1 MRNAFADVLREEA
14 KKDPS
19 IMLLTGDLGYSVFE
33 RFQEELPNQYLNCG
47 IMEQSMTGI
56 AAGLAFE
63 GYRPVIYSIIPF
75 ITMRNIEQLRN
86 DICYHNLPVLI
97 VGVGAGFSYGP
108 YGYSHHSLEDIGMMR
123 LLPNL
128 AILAPGD
135 PVEARE
141 LTRQALRRFGPVYLR
156 LGKKGEPTYTT
167 RPVELGK
174 GNILQDGD
182 DIAIFSTSSILE
194 VAIEVARRLADD
206 HIYAMVVSMHTLVP
220 FDTNLLE
227 EVVKTKKMIV
237 TIEEHAINGGLG
249 TIVAEYFADHQIAFP
264 LYRVGVRSYSS
275 HIVGTQSYVRKVH
288 GVSPALIVEEIRNR
302 YARVSSSS

>member
-1 MRNAFADVLREEA
+1 MRNAFADALLDEA
-14 KKDPS
+14 KNDPS
-19 IMLLTGDLGYSVFE
+19 ITLLTGDLGYSVFE
-33 RFQEELPNQYLNCG
+33 RFQEELPHQYLNCG

-56 AAGLAFE
+56 AAGLALE

-128 AILAPGD
+128 TILAPGD

-141 LTRQALRRFGPVYLR
+141 LTRQALRRSGPTYLR

-174 GNILQDGD
+174 GNVLQDGD

-194 VAIEVARRLADD
+194 VAMDVARRLANDRI
-206 HIYAMVVSMHTLVP
+206 HAMVASMHTLVP
-220 FDTNLLE
+220 FDTDLLD
-227 EVVKTKKMIV
+227 EVIKTKHMIV
-237 TIEEHAINGGLG
+237 TIEEHAVNGGLG
-249 TIVAEYFADHQIAFP
+249 AIVAEYLADRQIAFP
-264 LYRVGVRSYSS
+264 LYRVGVRSYIP
-275 HIVGTQSYVRKVH
+275 HIVGTQSYVRTAH
-288 GVSPALIVEEIRNR
+288 GLSSEQIADGIKSR
-302 YARVSSSS
+302 YARRSSSS